1 MLLASLAWTLLFAP
15 IDLDA
20 PDAEPLVLWVAPD
33 GRAQAAGTRDEP
45 LDFTGAMAR
54 LAGGA
59 SAREVLLDG
68 GRYALDAP
76 WRIPAG
82 VRGSAEQPVL
92 VRSADGARVLLDGA
106 LELVS
111 SSFAPVTEPAERAR
125 LAAAAVDRVLV
136 ADVADPRARARLGSA
151 VVLGLVVDGTTWF
164 PSRFPNEGMAQFELE
179 TVAPEVC
186 PPGIPVGEQG
196 YGVRAGH
203 PPHLE
208 AGRAHG
214 WRGSLAEP
222 RGARARIV
230 DDAERMAGTWEQ
242 WEREIAS
249 RPGRHLLTGYI
260 EANWLR
266 AVHQFV
272 SADAET
278 RSVRLAKALAYG
290 WAWRKDKP
298 FFVEGLLC
306 ELDQPGEWHYD
317 AVEQRL
323 YLLPPDGWGPE
334 SEIAVPVASGAL
346 HFDGCEHVEVRGIE
360 VRNVA
365 SGPVVNLGGRFNRLS
380 RSLLTNCTALG
391 VELRGEHNTLV
402 GCDLVDL
409 RGHVNL
415 RGGRRG
421 PGVLESGHNRVENC
435 HLYQRRF
442 ARDGVRISI
451 SGVGQTL
458 RHCLIHNSGTQAVT
472 VSGNDHLIELNELF
486 NIGFEEGDGGAIY
499 AGGDLAGYGVVYRHN
514 FIHHLMHVPGKVER
528 SGIHLDDLQAG
539 STCIG
544 NVFYKSAGKGIFMNG
559 GAGHRILD
567 NVFVEGFRGV
577 YNVGAGSR
585 KNYDR
590 QAAIDGDPQH
600 DYRGKKEDYVGRV
613 RALLGEAGWREE
625 PWASRYPRM
634 VEVLDDDGAFG
645 RLWPIRCEVRGN
657 LYSSNQRGD
666 AAIWSRVAPEAAAKS
681 VIADERAIGT
691 DAFRDPA
698 QLNFA
703 WRDPQG
709 FPALPFERIG
719 LRLDEDRAGMPDKAA
734 YREALRRRLEGV
746 PCMPGTRE
754 RVDSAALVEGVP
766 VLRRSGEGAAG
777 AAPDGDR

>member
-1 MLLASLAWTLLFAP
+1 MLLATVAWAHCTS
-15 IDLDA
+15 
-20 PDAEPLVLWVAPD
+20 PDPAGALRSEDDVLWVAPA
-33 GRAQAAGTRDEP
+33 GEPAAAGTREQP
-45 LDFTGAMAR
+45 LDFPGAMAR
-54 LAGGA
+54 LAAGDV
-59 SAREVLLDG
+59 AREVRLAA
-68 GRYALDAP
+68 GRYTLDAP
-76 WRIPAG
+76 WAIPAG
-82 VRGSAEQPVL
+82 VSGSADRPL
-92 VRSADGARVLLDGA
+92 LIRAADGAQVTLDGA
-106 LELVS
+106 LELDPA
-111 SSFAPVTEPAERAR
+111 SFAPVVDPQERAR
-125 LAAAAVDRVLV
+125 LAPAAAERVWV
-136 ADVADPRARARLGSA
+136 ANIEDPRTIARLESA

-164 PSRFPNEGMAQFELE
+164 PARFPNAGMAQFEPE
-179 TVAPEVC
+179 TVTPEVC
-186 PPGIPVGEQG
+186 PPGIPVGQQG

-222 RGARARIV
+222 RGARARIAN
-230 DDAERMAGTWEQ
+230 DAAQMAGTWEQ
-242 WEREIAS
+242 WEAEIAS

-266 AVHQFV
+266 ATQQFV
-272 SADAET
+272 SADAKT
-278 RSVRLAKALAYG
+278 RSVHLARALAYG

-334 SEIAVPVASGAL
+334 SEVAVPVAAGAL
-346 HFDGCEHVEVRGIE
+346 RFDGCEHVEVRGIE

-365 SGPVVNLGGRFNRLS
+365 SGPVVHMEGRFNRLTAS
-380 RSLLTNCTALG
+380 TLTNCTALG
-391 VELRGEHNTLV
+391 VELRGEHNALL

-421 PGVLESGHNRVENC
+421 PGLLESGHNRVENC
-435 HLYQRRF
+435 HLYQRSF
-442 ARDGVRISI
+442 VRDGVRVSI

-472 VSGNDHLIELNELF
+472 VSGNDHRIELNELF

-499 AGGDLAGYGVVYRHN
+499 AGGDLTGYGVVYRHN

-577 YNVGAGSR
+577 YNVGAGSQ
-585 KNYDR
+585 KTFDR
-590 QAAIDGDPQH
+590 QTAIDGDPDH

-613 RALLGEAGWREE
+613 RALLGDGGWRDE

-634 VEVLDDDGAFG
+634 LEVLEDAGPFG

-657 LYSSNQRGD
+657 AYLNNQRGD

-681 VIADERAIGT
+681 VIAEERVLAAE
-691 DAFRDPA
+691 DFRD
-698 QLNFA
+698 LDRLDLA
-703 WRDPQG
+703 WRAESELPE
-709 FPALPFERIG
+709 LPFDAIG
-719 LRLDEDRAGMPDKAA
+719 LRLDEHRDRMPDKGS
-734 YREALRRRLEGV
+734 YRQALKQRFEGI

-754 RVDSAALVEGVP
+754 RVDTAELVE
-766 VLRRSGEGAAG
+766 
-777 AAPDGDR
+777 AAPAISRDAVERDR

>member
-1 MLLASLAWTLLFAP
+1 MLLATLAWTCCLTPGLARELRSEA
-15 IDLDA
+15 D
-20 PDAEPLVLWVAPD
+20 VLWVAPA
-33 GRAQAAGTRDEP
+33 GLPEAAGTREEP
-45 LDFTGAMAR
+45 LDFAGAVAR
-54 LAGGA
+54 LAGSA
-59 SAREVLLDG
+59 AAREVRLAA
-68 GRYALDAP
+68 GRYALDEP
-76 WRIPAG
+76 WTIPAE
-82 VRGSAEQPVL
+82 VRGTAERPVL
-92 VRSADGARVLLDGA
+92 IRAADGAQVILDGA
-106 LELVS
+106 LELDPA
-111 SSFAPVTEPAERAR
+111 SFAPVTEPEQRAR
-125 LAAAAVDRVLV
+125 LAEAAAARVQV
-136 ADVADPRARARLGSA
+136 ADIEDPRTIARLESA
-151 VVLGLVVDGTTWF
+151 VVLGLVIDGTTWF
-164 PSRFPNEGMAQFELE
+164 PSRFPNAGMAQFELE
-179 TVAPEVC
+179 TVAPESC
-186 PPGIPVGEQG
+186 PPGIPVGQQG

-208 AGRAHG
+208 VGRAHG
-214 WRGSLAEP
+214 WRGSPAEP
-222 RGARARIV
+222 RGARARIAN
-230 DDAERMAGTWEQ
+230 DAAQMAGTWKQ
-242 WEREIAS
+242 WESEIAS

-266 AVHQFV
+266 ATHRFV

-334 SEIAVPVASGAL
+334 SEISVPVASGAL
-346 HFDGCEHVEVRGIE
+346 RFDGCEHVEVRGIE

-365 SGPVVNLGGRFNRLS
+365 SGPVVHMQGRFNRLTAS
-380 RSLLTNCTALG
+380 TLTNCTALG
-391 VELRGEHNTLV
+391 VELRGEHNALS
-402 GCDLVDL
+402 GCDLIDL

-415 RGGRRG
+415 RGGSRG
-421 PGVLESGHNRVENC
+421 PGLLESGHNLVENC

-442 ARDGVRISI
+442 VRDGVRVSI

-567 NVFVEGFRGV
+567 NVFVEGYRGV
-577 YNVGAGSR
+577 YNVGAGSQ
-585 KNYDR
+585 KTFDR
-590 QAAIDGDPQH
+590 QTAIDGDPSH

-613 RALLGEAGWREE
+613 RALLGDGGWRVE

-634 VEVLDDDGAFG
+634 REVLDDAGQFG

-657 LYSSNQRGD
+657 CYLDNQRGD

-681 VIADERAIGT
+681 VIAGERAIAAE
-691 DAFRDPA
+691 DFRD
-698 QLNFA
+698 LDRLDLT
-703 WRDPQG
+703 WRVAEDL
-709 FPALPFERIG
+709 PALPFQTIG
-719 LRLDEDRAGMPDKAA
+719 LRLDEHRDRMPDKAS
-734 YREALRRRLEGV
+734 YRQALKRRFEGI

-754 RVDSAALVEGVP
+754 RVDTAALVE
-766 VLRRSGEGAAG
+766 
-777 AAPDGDR
+777 AAPVRSRGDVDENR